1 MKYRRNTE
9 EDQEKMLAALKGAGA
24 TQQQLADLTG
34 LSKITVHRWL
44 GEGVSVHV
52 VDYTED
58 ARGRRFV
65 PVYRYGKGKDAP
77 RPGPAL
83 TAAQRVALSRAR
95 KKKKRADDLF

>member
-9 EDQEKMLAALKGAGA
+9 ATKQIMVDALKAGGA

-44 GEGVSVHV
+44 GEGVPVHI

-95 KKKKRADDLF
+95 KKKRADDLF